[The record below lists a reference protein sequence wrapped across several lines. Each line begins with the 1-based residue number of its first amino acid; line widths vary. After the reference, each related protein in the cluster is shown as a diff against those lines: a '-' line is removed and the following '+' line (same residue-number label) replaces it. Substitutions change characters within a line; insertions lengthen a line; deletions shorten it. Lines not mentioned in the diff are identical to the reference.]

1 MIANMDAG
9 KITTGHLSSTIIAT
23 NSITGDKLVFD
34 KAFFNK
40 MTANEAYL
48 NQLFAKNAF
57 ITSVQA
63 VEMSANKIVGGLL
76 RATNGAMEVNMN
88 AGQILYYT
96 DQAALKRVLN
106 GYPTQFVKFATGTVA
121 GKGNAGVTVIGS
133 NRWNSE
139 SSNNGGFVGMRA
151 WNGPDIDLLDLVG
164 DEIRLT
170 SSPYEAS
177 DGWSVNTLP
186 GKLNIDARNDS
197 DRPSSRLYIGD
208 VRLFRTATSNVSLM
222 DVLHQFNKH
231 LQNITG
237 RGDVILTW
245 DTIK

>member
-1 MIANMDAG
+1 M
-9 KITTGHLSSTIIAT
+9 
-23 NSITGDKLVFD
+23 VFD
-34 KAFFNK
+34 QAFVNK
-40 MTANEAYL
+40 MTANEAL
-48 NQLFAKNAF
+48 FKQLFAKNAF

-63 VEMSANKIVGGLL
+63 VTLSASQITGGLM
-76 RATNGAMEVNMN
+76 RATNRAMEVNLN

-106 GYPTQFVKFATGTVA
+106 GYPTQFVKFATGTVT

-139 SSNNGGFVGMRA
+139 SSNDGGFVGIRA
-151 WNGPDIDLLDLVG
+151 WNGANIDQIDVVG
-164 DEIRLT
+164 DTVRLA
-170 SSPYEAS
+170 SSTFESA
-177 DGWSVNTLP
+177 DGWTINTLP
-186 GKLNIDARNDS
+186 GKLDIDAFNSS
-197 DRPSSRLYIGD
+197 DRPSSRLSIGD
-208 VRLFRTATSNVSLM
+208 VKLFRTSTSYVSLM
-222 DVLHQFNKH
+222 DVLHQFNHNFKH